1 MRAESIYIFG
11 QALRYCDAE
20 ADIFNVKDRRE
31 RDGGAKTSLEL
42 NGTFTLGNE
51 GVQKGF

>member
-1 MRAESIYIFG
+1 MTAESIDIFG

-20 ADIFNVKDRRE
+20 ADIFNVKDG
-31 RDGGAKTSLEL
+31 GGASLEL

-51 GVQKGF
+51 GVQK